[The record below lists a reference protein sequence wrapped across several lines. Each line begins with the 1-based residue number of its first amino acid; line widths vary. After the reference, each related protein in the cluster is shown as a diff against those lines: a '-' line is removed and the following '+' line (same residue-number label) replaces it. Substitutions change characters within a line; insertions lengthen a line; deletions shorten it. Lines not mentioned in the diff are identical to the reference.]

1 MPPPAPGP
9 VAGRQEDGVA
19 EERRRSGG
27 HEDRFVGGQDLTAW
41 PTRLGQLLVRCVR
54 WLARRLGPYA
64 AVLVPLGLGLGVAVT
79 MTVATAEVYESV
91 MDQDDAAALDEP
103 LLEAAMAVRSPAL
116 DALVTAYTHV
126 GGPVGM
132 TVLTVAVMAALAL
145 ARRSWTPVVLVT
157 AAAAGSLLMTVAG
170 KPLIGR
176 SRPDLEDAV
185 PPYEYSA
192 SFPSG
197 HSLNAF
203 VIAGIVAYLLVLRQR
218 ARPARV
224 LTIAAAAAFALTM
237 ALSRVYLGHH
247 WFTDVLVAQTLGAAW
262 LAVVITTHRLHLTVR
277 HRGAG
282 GARP

>member
-1 MPPPAPGP
+1 MT
-9 VAGRQEDGVA
+9 DK
-19 EERRRSGG
+19 RRRTGR
-27 HEDRFVGGQDLTAW
+27 HEDRFVDERDLTAW

-54 WLARRLGPYA
+54 WLARRLGPHT

-79 MTVATAEVYESV
+79 MTIATAEVYESV

-103 LLEAAMAVRSPAL
+103 LLERVMAVRSPAL

-132 TVLTVAVMAALAL
+132 TVLTVTVMVVL
-145 ARRSWTPVVLVT
+145 ARAQRSWTPVVLVT

-170 KPLIGR
+170 KPLVGR

-197 HSLNAF
+197 HSLNSF
-203 VIAGIVAYLLVLRQR
+203 VIAGAVAYLLVVRQR
-218 ARPARV
+218 SRPARV
-224 LTIAAAAAFALTM
+224 LTIAAAAAFSITM

-277 HRGAG
+277 HRGG
-282 GARP
+282 GGPRP